1 MRFIVPYTVERAH
14 EQEVAGDTTKS
25 ASLERSTPA
34 DAMTSSAMSSVS
46 ETEGN
51 LLPQADIFY
60 SSKEVAKRLYN
71 LICCTVCVVF

>member
-1 MRFIVPYTVERAH
+1 MKVIVPYTVERANV
-14 EQEVAGDTTKS
+14 QEAAGDTTKS
-25 ASLERSTPA
+25 VSLERSTTA

-51 LLPQADIFY
+51 FGIFCFT
-60 SSKEVAKRLYN
+60 KEVAKRLYN